1 MGQLEKGQIRTNEIR
16 EIYGLLGDD
25 LSREVYENRLLYS
38 LTGDMKFVRN
48 VVCTIPEGKEIYKRL
63 KTGKNIGIFG
73 AGDVGRHLVHV
84 YTDIPF
90 ECFID
95 NKRAGTMYEGLPV
108 LSLKEYRARFSDGT
122 IVISTKLYYR
132 EIIKQLLDEGIPE
145 ENIINIGMEYEKLN
159 HLQYFDLPQ
168 LEEKKA
174 FKEIFVDCGSYDGST
189 AIDFLKWC
197 SGQGGYVYAWEP
209 DPDNQKKCRMLLDKN
224 QVEYELIPKGLW
236 SEERELMLKTAGTGS
251 VIADEGDVKIQVDS
265 IDRLTDKPVTFIK
278 MDIEGAEYQA
288 LLGARKTIETYKP
301 KLAICVYHMAEDIWQ
316 LPWLI
321 HEINPEYKFFLRHYS
336 FADNETVLY
345 AL

>member
-73 AGDVGRHLVHV
+73 AGTVGRHLAQI

-108 LSLKEYRARFSDGT
+108 LSLKEYRARFDDGT

-168 LEEKKA
+168 LKEKSVS
-174 FKEIFVDCGSYDGST
+174 KETFVDCGSYDGST

-197 SGQGGYVYAWEP
+197 SSPGGVYLCMGTRSGQ
-209 DPDNQKKCRMLLDKN
+209 
-224 QVEYELIPKGLW
+224 
-236 SEERELMLKTAGTGS
+236 S
-251 VIADEGDVKIQVDS
+251 DEVQN
-265 IDRLTDKPVTFIK
+265 
-278 MDIEGAEYQA
+278 AA
-288 LLGARKTIETYKP
+288 
-301 KLAICVYHMAEDIWQ
+301 
-316 LPWLI
+316 
-321 HEINPEYKFFLRHYS
+321 
-336 FADNETVLY
+336 
-345 AL
+345 